1 MSTEGC
7 IYIFDIDI
15 EASCKPGKL
24 FSSTPPGLS
33 CPNEKEKQKKSEL
46 LLKREMGRGCVGET
60 RLSPFI
66 SSFLKHSSAY
76 ASFQMQQM

>member
-1 MSTEGC
+1 MS
-7 IYIFDIDI
+7 
-15 EASCKPGKL
+15 EASCKSGKL
-24 FSSTPPGLS
+24 FASIPPGLS
-33 CPNEKEKQKKSEL
+33 CQNDKDKEKKKSHSYF
-46 LLKREMGRGCVGET
+46 LKREMGRGCVGEG